1 MITIEIPGRNRL
13 KLEHLVMD
21 FNGTVAV
28 NGELIPGLAEKLIL
42 ISKKIKVHILTA
54 DTFGTAR
61 GALEGLDLIVSLVEK
76 ENQSASKSDYITGLN
91 EKKVVAIGNGLND
104 NLMLKNAALGI
115 VVIEGEGASFA
126 SIQNADIVSKS
137 IHDALDLL
145 IYPLRIT
152 ATLRN

>member
-28 NGELIPGLAEKLIL
+28 NGELIPGLAEKLTL

-61 GALEGLDLIVSLVEK
+61 KALEWLDLIVSLVDK
-76 ENQSASKSDYITGLN
+76 ENQSASKSDYITGLD

-137 IHDALDLL
+137 IHDALNLL
-145 IYPLRIT
+145 IYPIRIT

>member
-61 GALEGLDLIVSLVEK
+61 KALEGLDLIVSLVEK

>member
-61 GALEGLDLIVSLVEK
+61 KALEGLDLIVSLVEK
-76 ENQSASKSDYITGLN
+76 ENQSASKSDYITGLD

-104 NLMLKNAALGI
+104 NLMLKKAALGI
-115 VVIEGEGASFA
+115 VVIEGEGASFV